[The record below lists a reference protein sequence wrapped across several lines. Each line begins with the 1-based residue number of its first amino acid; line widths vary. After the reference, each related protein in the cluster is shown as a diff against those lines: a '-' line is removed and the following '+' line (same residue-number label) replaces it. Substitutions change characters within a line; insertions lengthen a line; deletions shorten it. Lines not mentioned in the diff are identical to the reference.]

1 MRSPRKRSFLPSGL
15 QALLGNSENHPNF
28 EFQIFI
34 SVPACSPPESTKS
47 CWGRWVRDAAIPL
60 LMHPLLAELS
70 ASPAVRVGG
79 LSTEL

>member
-47 CWGRWVRDAAIPL
+47 CWGVVGERRCHPSPDASP
-60 LMHPLLAELS
+60 PAELS